1 MKKLFSIVLTLII
14 FIAPVMINTE
24 TADAKDYYRSFS
36 KLAKHQTRGED
47 YYINKYDGPSNTA
60 VIAIHAG
67 QIELQTGELAATIAD
82 LTGSDLYTFEGIKNK
97 NNGILHVTSTHFN
110 ESIARNL
117 VAQSNVTLSIH
128 GCKGKRA
135 VTYIGG
141 QDKALGEK
149 IKASLKDA
157 GFKVVNPPKRLDG
170 KNPKNICNKNA
181 SGKGVQLELTVPL
194 RKQFVSD
201 SGPTDTFYR
210 YAAAVSK
217 ALQK

>member
-1 MKKLFSIVLTLII
+1 MKKLLSIVLTLII
-14 FIAPVMINTE
+14 AIAPVMVNTE

-47 YYINKYDGPSNTA
+47 YYINKYDGPSDTA

-67 QIELQTGELAATIAD
+67 QIELQTGELAVTIAD
-82 LTGSDLYTFEGIKNK
+82 LTGSDLYIFEGIKNR
-97 NNGILHVTSTHFN
+97 NNGILHVTSTRFN
-110 ESIARNL
+110 EPIARNL

-128 GCKGKRA
+128 GCKGKQS

-141 QDKALGEK
+141 QDKVLGKK
-149 IKASLKDA
+149 IKISLKDA
-157 GFKVVNPPKRLDG
+157 GFKVVNPPERLDG

-194 RKQFVSD
+194 REQFVSD
-201 SGPTDTFYR
+201 SGSTDTFYR
-210 YAAAVSK
+210 YAAAISK
-217 ALQK
+217 ALEK

>member
-1 MKKLFSIVLTLII
+1 MKKIFSIILTLII
-14 FIAPVMINTE
+14 AIAPVIANTK

-36 KLAKHQTRGED
+36 KLAKHQARGED
-47 YYINKYDGPSNTA
+47 YYINKYDWPSNTA

-67 QIELQTGELAATIAD
+67 EIELQTGELAATIAD
-82 LTGSDLYTFEGIKNK
+82 WTGSDLYTFEGIKNR
-97 NNGILHVTSTHFN
+97 NNGILHVTSTRFN
-110 ESIARNL
+110 EPVARNL
-117 VAQSNVTLSIH
+117 VAKSDKTLSVH
-128 GCKGKRA
+128 GCTGSRA
-135 VTYIGG
+135 VTYVGG

-149 IKASLKDA
+149 IKASLQDA
-157 GFKVVNPPKRLDG
+157 GFKVSTPPKRLNG

-210 YAAAVSK
+210 YAVAVSK
-217 ALQK
+217 ALK

>member
-1 MKKLFSIVLTLII
+1 MKKIFSIILTLII
-14 FIAPVMINTE
+14 AIAPVIANTK

-36 KLAKHQTRGED
+36 KLAKHQARGED
-47 YYINKYDGPSNTA
+47 YYINKYDWPSNTA

-67 QIELQTGELAATIAD
+67 EIELQTGELAATIAD
-82 LTGSDLYTFEGIKNK
+82 WTGSDLYTFEGIKNR
-97 NNGILHVTSTHFN
+97 NNGILHVTSTRFN
-110 ESIARNL
+110 EPVVRNL
-117 VAQSNVTLSIH
+117 VAKSDKTLSVH
-128 GCKGKRA
+128 GCTGSRA
-135 VTYIGG
+135 VTYVGG

-149 IKASLKDA
+149 IKASLQDA
-157 GFKVVNPPKRLDG
+157 GFKVSTPPKRLNG

-210 YAAAVSK
+210 YAVAVSK
-217 ALQK
+217 ALK

>member
-1 MKKLFSIVLTLII
+1 MKKLFSIVLILII
-14 FIAPVMINTE
+14 VITPVMVNTE
-24 TADAKDYYRSFS
+24 TAAAKDYYRSFS
-36 KLAKHQTRGED
+36 KLDKHQTRGED

-60 VIAIHAG
+60 IIAIHAG
-67 QIELQTGELAATIAD
+67 KIEFQTGELAATIAD
-82 LTGSDLYTFEGIKNK
+82 WTGSDLYTFEGIKDK
-97 NNGILHVTSTHFN
+97 NNSILHVTSTHFN
-110 ESIARNL
+110 EPVARNL
-117 VAQSNVTLSIH
+117 VAQSNITLSIH

-141 QDKALGEK
+141 QDTVLGKK

-157 GFKVVNPPKRLDG
+157 GFKVVTPPKRLDG

-194 RKQFVSD
+194 REQFGSD

-217 ALQK
+217 VLQK

>member
-14 FIAPVMINTE
+14 AITPIMVNTT
-24 TADAKDYYRSFS
+24 TADAQDYYRSFS
-36 KLAKHQTRGED
+36 KLDKHQIRGED
-47 YYINKYDGPSNTA
+47 YDINKYDGPSNTA

-67 QIELQTGELAATIAD
+67 KIEFQTGELAATIAD
-82 LTGSDLYTFEGIKNK
+82 WTGSDLYTFEGIKDK
-97 NNGILHVTSTHFN
+97 NNSILHVTSTHFN
-110 ESIARNL
+110 EPVARNL
-117 VAQSNVTLSIH
+117 VAQSNITLSIH

-141 QDKALGEK
+141 QDTVLGKK

-157 GFKVVNPPKRLDG
+157 GFKVVTPPKRLDG

-194 RKQFVSD
+194 REQFGSD

-210 YAAAVSK
+210 YAAAISK
-217 ALQK
+217 ALEK

>member
-14 FIAPVMINTE
+14 AIAPVMVNVA

-47 YYINKYDGPSNTA
+47 YYISKYDGPSNTA

-82 LTGSDLYTFEGIKNK
+82 WTGSDLYTFEGIKNR
-97 NNGILHVTSTHFN
+97 NNGVLHVTSTRFN
-110 ESIARNL
+110 EPIARNL
-117 VAQSNVTLSIH
+117 VAQSDVTLSIH
-128 GCKGKRA
+128 GCKGKQA

-141 QDKALGEK
+141 QDKDLGKK

-157 GFKVVNPPKRLDG
+157 GFKVVTPPKRLNG

-181 SGKGVQLELTVPL
+181 SAKGVQLELTVPL

-217 ALQK
+217 ALQE

>member
-14 FIAPVMINTE
+14 VIVPVMVNTE

-47 YYINKYDGPSNTA
+47 YYINKYDGPSDTA
-60 VIAIHAG
+60 IIAIHAG

-82 LTGSDLYTFEGIKNK
+82 WTGSDLYTFEGIKNR
-97 NNGILHVTSTHFN
+97 NNGILHVTSTRFN
-110 ESIARNL
+110 EPVARSL
-117 VAQSNVTLSIH
+117 VTQSNKTLSIH
-128 GCKGKRA
+128 GCTGDRA
-135 VTYIGG
+135 VTYVGG
-141 QDKALGEK
+141 QDTNLGKK
-149 IKASLKDA
+149 IKASLRVS
-157 GFKVVNPPKRLDG
+157 GFKVLTPPKHLDG

-181 SGKGVQLELTVPL
+181 SGKGVQLELTIPL

-217 ALQK
+217 ALQE